1 MFAVR
6 VPFAAASG
14 VLLAAAGFLGLF
26 NLVNVPFDIQP
37 TTKARD
43 IIFTPQRRDTPIESR
58 RDERVERKPPPVI
71 VHPDDFWDHGTGDG
85 EVTQVRMNDALV
97 VDLGGRGSGLPV
109 GNDRDVIPLVRV
121 APDYP
126 PSLLNR
132 GTEGWVQVQFSIT
145 PTGMVRDPVV
155 VASEPG
161 SVFDEAALKAIAR
174 WRYNPRVE
182 GGQAVERVG
191 LQTVIRFELEN

>member
-1 MFAVR
+1 MFALR
-6 VPFAAASG
+6 VPVAVASG
-14 VLLAAAGFLGLF
+14 ALLAAAVFLGLF

-37 TTKARD
+37 TANAID
-43 IIFTPQRRDTPIESR
+43 IIFTPQRRDTPVENK
-58 RDERVERKPPPVI
+58 RDPKIARVQPTVTPVPGRI
-71 VHPDDFWDHGTGDG
+71 GGSETGVD
-85 EVTQVRMNDALV
+85 VTPVRFDRPV
-97 VDLGGRGSGLPV
+97 VRVGGPETGLPS
-109 GNDRDVIPLVRV
+109 GSDRDVLPLVRV

-126 PSLLNR
+126 PRALAA
-132 GTEGWVQVQFSIT
+132 GTQGWVQVQFSIT
-145 PTGMVRDPVV
+145 PTGAVRDPVV

-191 LQTVIRFELEN
+191 LQTVIRFALED

>member
-14 VLLAAAGFLGLF
+14 VLLAAAVFLGLF
-26 NLVNVPFDIQP
+26 NLVNVPFDGR
-37 TTKARD
+37 TVYTAD
-43 IIFTPQRRDTPIESR
+43 EIIFTPQRRDTPIDNK
-58 RDERVERKPPPVI
+58 RDPKIERTPPPVTQI
-71 VHPDDFWDHGTGDG
+71 ISDPRWPEAEVKPEISIQRTRAEVVRPDH
-85 EVTQVRMNDALV
+85 N
-97 VDLGGRGSGLPV
+97 GLPV
-109 GNDRDVIPLVRV
+109 GSDRDVIPLVRV

-126 PSLLNR
+126 PRLLTS

>member
-1 MFAVR
+1 MFALR
-6 VPFAAASG
+6 VPFAVASG
-14 VLLAAAGFLGLF
+14 ALLAAAVFLGLF

-37 TTKARD
+37 TAAAID
-43 IIFTPQRRDTPIESR
+43 LIFTPQRRDTPIENKREPKIER
-58 RDERVERKPPPVI
+58 RLPPVI
-71 VHPDDFWDHGTGDG
+71 VHPDDWDHGTGGG
-85 EVTQVRMNDALV
+85 EVTQIRMNDDV
-97 VDLGGRGSGLPV
+97 IVDIGGRGGGLAV
-109 GNDRDVIPLVRV
+109 GSDRDVLPLVRV

-126 PSLLNR
+126 PRALAS

-145 PTGMVRDPVV
+145 PTGTVRDPVV

-191 LQTVIRFELEN
+191 LQTVIRFALEN

>member
-1 MFAVR
+1 MFALR
-6 VPFAAASG
+6 VPFAVASG
-14 VLLAAAGFLGLF
+14 ALLAAAVFLGLF

-37 TTKARD
+37 TATAID
-43 IIFTPQRRDTPIESR
+43 IIFTPQRRDTPVENK
-58 RDERVERKPPPVI
+58 RDPKIARVQPTVTPVPGRI
-71 VHPDDFWDHGTGDG
+71 GGSETGVD
-85 EVTQVRMNDALV
+85 VTPVRFDRPV
-97 VDLGGRGSGLPV
+97 VRVGGPETGLPS
-109 GNDRDVIPLVRV
+109 GSDRDVLPLVRV

-126 PSLLNR
+126 PRALAA
-132 GTEGWVQVQFSIT
+132 GTQGWVQVQFSIA
-145 PTGMVRDPVV
+145 PTGAVRDPVV

-191 LQTVIRFELEN
+191 LQTVIRFALED